1 MKNIAVLV
9 AGLTISTITEVTE
22 GIRDCVTANNC
33 NVFFF
38 TCERRYEKSILHD
51 VGEYNIFKL
60 PDFSEFDG
68 VILINSTIGSGE
80 VLCELADRIVKSGV
94 PAVSLEYYRP
104 DMYNVMIDNKTAM
117 KEVVRHFVV
126 EHGFKRIDFIAGPL
140 DNAEARERLL
150 AYREVLAENGIPVEE
165 RRIFTGDYLKESG
178 KAAAQYFLEL
188 EPELPDA
195 IISSNDVMAL
205 GAFVYLQKKGI
216 LVPEQ
221 IAISGFDDE
230 TSARYFEPRLTSVA
244 REQYKSGYSACLKL
258 IEGLRESE
266 KGDAHILATQLMKR
280 ESCGCACRDVI
291 DNVKFRRNYFQKEES
306 TERFM
311 QETREMAIELTTV
324 ETLDGLKEA
333 MKKYV
338 QHIGC
343 ESFYLLLCKEWEGY
357 HKDTDQYELSDK
369 SDGYLRE
376 GYGADCELVFG
387 YAGNEFIEQCAIDLG
402 TLLADLKENR
412 LGRNCYTVSP
422 MHYRDRCFGYCI
434 IGNSAF
440 PFENQLFYTW
450 TMNIGN
456 AIETIREQYL
466 LRAMIEK
473 LNSIWIY
480 DNLTGLY
487 NRAGFNKYGGYVW
500 RECIQKNYNAML
512 LFLDVDGLKCVNDT
526 YGHDEGDRF
535 IKALAGI
542 LKRCK
547 HHGEIVMRY
556 GGDEFVILASNVSEE
571 KAEDYRSRILKEMK
585 HYNESHKLPY
595 QMSASIGVHITKP
608 ERQSELEE
616 AIEEADRRM
625 YEVKKIKKC
634 QRI

>member
-9 AGLTISTITEVTE
+9 AGLTINTITEVTD
-22 GIRDCVTANNC
+22 GIRDCAAENNC

-51 VGEYNIFKL
+51 VGEYNIFNL
-60 PDFSEFDG
+60 PDFTKFDG
-68 VILINSTIGSGE
+68 VIVVNSTIGSGE
-80 VLCELADRIVKSGV
+80 LLSELAERIVRACT
-94 PAVSLEYYRP
+94 PAVSLEYYHP
-104 DMYNVMIDNKTAM
+104 DMFNVMIDNKTAM
-117 KEVVRHFVV
+117 KQVISHFVV
-126 EHGFKRIDFIAGPL
+126 DHGFRRINFITGPL
-140 DNAEARERLL
+140 DNAEARERLD
-150 AYREVLAENGIPVEE
+150 AYREVLAENGICVEGK
-165 RRIFTGDYLKESG
+165 RIFIGDYLKESG
-178 KAAAQYFLEL
+178 KAAAQYFLEM
-188 EPELPDA
+188 EPELPEA
-195 IISSNDVMAL
+195 IISSDDVMAF
-205 GAFVYLQKKGI
+205 GAFVYLQNKGI

-221 IAISGFDDE
+221 IALSGFDDE

-244 REQYKSGYSACLKL
+244 REQYKSGYLACMKL
-258 IEGLRESE
+258 IEGLRKEE
-266 KGDAHILATQLMKR
+266 KGDSYILETRLMKR
-280 ESCGCACRDVI
+280 ESCGCICRDVI
-291 DNVKFRRNYFQKEES
+291 DNVKFRKNHFEKEEN

-311 QETREMAIELTTV
+311 QEIREMAIELTTV

-357 HKDTDQYELSDK
+357 HKDVDLYELSDK
-369 SDGYLRE
+369 SDHYLRE
-376 GYGADCELVFG
+376 GYGEACELIFG
-387 YAGNEFIEQCAIDLG
+387 YADNEFIGQCEIDLG
-402 TLLADLKENR
+402 TLIADLKENPV
-412 LGRNCYTVSP
+412 GRNIYTVSP
-422 MHYRDRCFGYCI
+422 LHYRDRCFGYCMM
-434 IGNSAF
+434 GNSVF

-487 NRAGFNKYGGYVW
+487 NRAGFHKYGGCVW
-500 RECIQKNYNAML
+500 RECIQKNQNAML
-512 LFLDVDGLKCVNDT
+512 LFLDMDGLKCVNDT

-535 IKALAGI
+535 IKAISGI
-542 LKRCK
+542 LKRCR

-556 GGDEFVILASNVSEE
+556 GGDEFVILAADVSEE
-571 KAEDYRSRILKEMK
+571 AAEIYRSRIHEEMRN
-585 HYNESHKLPY
+585 YNESNRLSY
-595 QMSASIGVHITKP
+595 QISASIGIYLTRP

-634 QRI
+634 RRI

>member
-9 AGLTISTITEVTE
+9 AGLTINTITEVTD
-22 GIRDCVTANNC
+22 GIRDCAVENNC

-51 VGEYNIFKL
+51 VGEYNIFNL
-60 PDFSEFDG
+60 PHFSEFDG
-68 VILINSTIGSGE
+68 VILVNSTIGSGE
-80 VLCELADRIVKSGV
+80 LLSHLSDRIVRSGT
-94 PAVSLEYYRP
+94 PAVSLEYYHP

-117 KEVVRHFVV
+117 KQVVSHFVLD
-126 EHGFKRIDFIAGPL
+126 HGFRRIDFITGPL
-140 DNAEARERLL
+140 DNAEARERLE
-150 AYREVLAENGIPVEE
+150 AYREVLFENGIPVEKK
-165 RRIFTGDYLKESG
+165 RIFIGNYLKESG
-178 KAAAQYFLEL
+178 KAAAEYFLET
-188 EPELPDA
+188 ESELPDA
-195 IISSNDVMAL
+195 IISSNDVMAT
-205 GAFVYLQKKGI
+205 GVYVYLQEKGI

-221 IAISGFDDE
+221 VAISGFDDE

-244 REQYKSGYSACLKL
+244 REQYKSGYLACRKL
-258 IEGLRESE
+258 VGGLCEIE
-266 KGDAHILATQLMKR
+266 KGDTYILETKLMKR
-280 ESCGCACRDVI
+280 ESCGCVCSDII
-291 DNVKFRRNYFQKEES
+291 DNVKFRKSHFQKEES

-324 ETLDGLKEA
+324 ETLGGLKQA

-343 ESFYLLLCKEWEGY
+343 ESFHLLLCREWEGY
-357 HKDTDQYELSDK
+357 PKDVDLYELSDK
-369 SDGYLRE
+369 SNNYLRE
-376 GYGADCELVFG
+376 GYGTDCELVFG
-387 YAGNEFIEQCAIDLG
+387 YADSKFIEQCEINLG
-402 TLLADLKENR
+402 ILIADLKEN
-412 LGRNCYTVSP
+412 LSGKNIYTVSP
-422 MHYRDRCFGYCI
+422 LHYRDRCFGYCI
-434 IGNSAF
+434 IGNSIF

-466 LRAMIEK
+466 LRAMIKK

-487 NRAGFNKYGGYVW
+487 NRAGFHKYGGYVW
-500 RECIQKNYNAML
+500 RECIQKNQIAML
-512 LFLDVDGLKCVNDT
+512 LFLDLDGLKCVNDT

-535 IKALAGI
+535 IKTVSGI

-547 HHGEIVMRY
+547 HHGEIIMRY
-556 GGDEFVILASNVSEE
+556 GGDEFVILSSNVSEDR
-571 KAEDYRSRILKEMK
+571 AENYRSRILEEMK
-585 HYNESHKLPY
+585 SYNESHKLSY
-595 QMSASIGVHITKP
+595 QISASIGIYLTKP

-634 QRI
+634 QRV

>member
-9 AGLTISTITEVTE
+9 AGLTINTITEVTE

-51 VGEYNIFKL
+51 VGEYNIFNL

-68 VILINSTIGSGE
+68 VILVNSTIGSGE
-80 VLCELADRIVKSGV
+80 LLSELADRIVKSGV

-117 KEVVRHFVV
+117 KEVIHHFVV
-126 EHGFKRIDFIAGPL
+126 DHGFKRIDFITGPL
-140 DNAEARERLL
+140 DNVEARERLT

-165 RRIFTGDYLKESG
+165 KRIFTGDYLKDSG
-178 KAAAQYFLEL
+178 KAAAQYFLEM

-195 IISSNDVMAL
+195 IISSDDVMAF
-205 GAFVYLQKKGI
+205 GVFVYLQKKGI

-221 IAISGFDDE
+221 IAVSGFDDE

-244 REQYKSGYSACLKL
+244 REQYKSGYLACLKL
-258 IEGLRESE
+258 IEGLREGE

-291 DNVKFRRNYFQKEES
+291 DNVKFRRNYFQKEEN

-343 ESFYLLLCKEWEGY
+343 ESFYLLLCREWEGY
-357 HKDTDQYELSDK
+357 NKDIDLYELSDK
-369 SDGYLRE
+369 SENYLRE
-376 GYGADCELVFG
+376 GYGEDCELVFG
-387 YAGNEFIEQCAIDLG
+387 YANNEFIEQCEIDLG
-402 TLLADLKENR
+402 TLLVDLKNN
-412 LGRNCYTVSP
+412 LVGRNIYTVSP
-422 MHYRDRCFGYCI
+422 LHYRDRCFGYCI
-434 IGNSAF
+434 IGNSEF

-456 AIETIREQYL
+456 AIETIRGQYL
-466 LRAMIEK
+466 LRAMIKK

-500 RECIQKNYNAML
+500 RECIQKNHSALL
-512 LFLDVDGLKCVNDT
+512 LFLDVDGLKRVNDT

-535 IKALAGI
+535 IKAIAGI

-556 GGDEFVILASNVSEE
+556 GGDEFVILASDVSEE

-585 HYNESHKLPY
+585 NYNDSHKLPY

-634 QRI
+634 QRD

>member
-9 AGLTISTITEVTE
+9 AGLTIGTITELTE

-38 TCERRYEKSILHD
+38 TCERRYERSILHD

-68 VILINSTIGSGE
+68 VILVNSTIGSGK
-80 VLCELADRIVKSGV
+80 VLSELADQIVKSGT

-104 DMYNVMIDNKTAM
+104 DMYNVLIDNKTAM

-126 EHGFKRIDFIAGPL
+126 DHGFKKINFITGPL
-140 DNAEARERLL
+140 DNAEACDRLT

-165 RRIFTGDYLKESG
+165 RRIFIGDYLKESG

-195 IISSNDVMAL
+195 IISSNDVMAF
-205 GAFVYLQKKGI
+205 GVFVYLHKRGI

-221 IAISGFDDE
+221 IAVSGFDDE

-258 IEGLRESE
+258 IEGLQESE
-266 KGDAHILATQLMKR
+266 KGNAAIMETQLIKR
-280 ESCGCACRDVI
+280 ESCGCCCRDVI
-291 DNVKFRRNYFQKEES
+291 DNVKFRKNHFLKEEN

-311 QETREMAIELTTV
+311 QETREMAIDLTTV

-343 ESFYLLLCKEWEGY
+343 ESFYLLLCREWEGY
-357 HKDTDQYELSDK
+357 HKDVNQYELSDE
-369 SDGYLRE
+369 SDNYLRE
-376 GYGADCELVFG
+376 GYGEDCELIFG
-387 YAGNEFIEQCAIDLG
+387 YVSNEFIEHCKIDLM
-402 TLLADLKENR
+402 TLLRDLKENQM
-412 LGRNCYTVSP
+412 GRNFYTVSP
-422 MHYRDRCFGYCI
+422 MHYRDRCFGYCM
-434 IGNSAF
+434 IGNSVF

-466 LRAMIEK
+466 LRSMIEK

-500 RECIQKNYNAML
+500 QECIRKKLCAMI
-512 LFLDVDGLKCVNDT
+512 LFLDVDNLKQVNDT

-535 IKALAGI
+535 IKAISGI
-542 LKRCK
+542 LKCCK

-556 GGDEFVILASNVSEE
+556 GGDEFVMLASDVSEE
-571 KAEDYRSRILKEMK
+571 KAEEYRDRILKEMK
-585 HYNESHKLPY
+585 DYNENQRKPY
-595 QMSASIGVHITKP
+595 QMSASIGIYLTKP
-608 ERQSELEE
+608 KHRLGLEE

-625 YEVKKIKKC
+625 YEVKKIKKR